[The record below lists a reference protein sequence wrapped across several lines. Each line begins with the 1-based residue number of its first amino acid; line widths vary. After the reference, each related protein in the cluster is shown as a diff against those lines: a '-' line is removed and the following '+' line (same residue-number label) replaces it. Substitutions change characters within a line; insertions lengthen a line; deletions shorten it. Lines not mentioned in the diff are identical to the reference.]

1 MNKLSSIKKV
11 VLLTFVAFI
20 IILATFFHYPVQIIH
35 ALTLEALPNF
45 DIHISIWRILFE
57 PFMGVLLFFNRSTYP
72 IEENQF
78 ALVWLM
84 IFFILFS
91 VIKIFV
97 IKNKQNRR
105 KFIISRLISLPIVAG
120 LLFTLFVILI
130 FLSRW
135 LPSNTIINNS
145 TDTILVTTHS
155 HTEFSHDG
163 LISQNDQ
170 WEWHKNNNFD
180 AFFITDHN
188 NHSKT
193 LDFVSAQR
201 KGEFPIEPLVMCGEE
216 FSGSNHLSLLG
227 LKRKFNTKKYSD
239 KRVIDSVR
247 ANGGV
252 VLVNHWFDDENKSL
266 EYYRDLGVDG
276 FEIENTALEKK
287 YDRKLYHKIKD
298 FCEKNNLIMNGGLD
312 FHGYGNVCSIW
323 NGMEIPGWEKLEP
336 VEKEEAILNVVR
348 SRDQSKL
355 KVLLYDD
362 RSYYTPD
369 HLFWSPIITLINYFR
384 TLQVFQILSWV
395 IWIFFFLIAGNKI
408 SEHQKLSNLF
418 SFNKYIPVLGI
429 MSALF
434 ILVLGTIYYLKA
446 EILAGTENDIFV
458 EYSTILF
465 TVGTIFI
472 VYSGITTFI
481 RFRKGSNEID
491 QL

>member
-188 NHSKT
+188 NHS
-193 LDFVSAQR
+193 
-201 KGEFPIEPLVMCGEE
+201 
-216 FSGSNHLSLLG
+216 
-227 LKRKFNTKKYSD
+227 
-239 KRVIDSVR
+239 
-247 ANGGV
+247 
-252 VLVNHWFDDENKSL
+252 
-266 EYYRDLGVDG
+266 
-276 FEIENTALEKK
+276 
-287 YDRKLYHKIKD
+287 
-298 FCEKNNLIMNGGLD
+298 
-312 FHGYGNVCSIW
+312 
-323 NGMEIPGWEKLEP
+323 
-336 VEKEEAILNVVR
+336 
-348 SRDQSKL
+348 
-355 KVLLYDD
+355 
-362 RSYYTPD
+362 
-369 HLFWSPIITLINYFR
+369 
-384 TLQVFQILSWV
+384 
-395 IWIFFFLIAGNKI
+395 
-408 SEHQKLSNLF
+408 
-418 SFNKYIPVLGI
+418 
-429 MSALF
+429 
-434 ILVLGTIYYLKA
+434 
-446 EILAGTENDIFV
+446 
-458 EYSTILF
+458 
-465 TVGTIFI
+465 
-472 VYSGITTFI
+472 
-481 RFRKGSNEID
+481 
-491 QL
+491 